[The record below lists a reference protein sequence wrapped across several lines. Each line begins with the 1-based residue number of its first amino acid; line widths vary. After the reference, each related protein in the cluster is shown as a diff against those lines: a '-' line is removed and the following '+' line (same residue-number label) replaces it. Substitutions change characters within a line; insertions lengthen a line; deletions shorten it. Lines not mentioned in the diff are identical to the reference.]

1 VSGADL
7 KAWRDARGWT
17 QERLAEAL
25 SCDGV
30 PPVSPNTVAR
40 WERDER
46 RPPPYLR
53 LALERLA
60 AE

>member
-1 VSGADL
+1 VTGAEVL
-7 KAWRDARGWT
+7 AHRQRLGMT
-17 QERLAEAL
+17 QAQLAEAL
-25 SCDGV
+25 TCDDLPRV
-30 PPVSPNTVAR
+30 HANTVAR

-60 AE
+60 RT